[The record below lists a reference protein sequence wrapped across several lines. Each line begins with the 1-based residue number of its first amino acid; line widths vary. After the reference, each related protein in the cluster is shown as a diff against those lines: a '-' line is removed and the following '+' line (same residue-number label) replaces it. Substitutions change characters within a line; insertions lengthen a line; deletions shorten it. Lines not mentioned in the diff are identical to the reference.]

1 KGYDISFLIT
11 NFHTEEM
18 LKHKLVDFIIQFME
32 EVDKE
37 ISEMKLFLN
46 ARARFVAESF
56 LTPQPLNTTEYV
68 GNMQSRVPF
77 GQQFGQEAV
86 IVHNEH
92 QQDAEKV
99 EPLYRTLYDPSGM
112 VIPQEN
118 LLDTAGISSTIS
130 GIHVPGHI
138 AGLGGPSGF
147 PPPIPPI
154 RPFEPVHGVMNL
166 QPGFGARNVFNSGG
180 TDTYIDQTGFT
191 GETARNTGL
200 TSLAGSPLKHSYSKK
215 GETAG
220 EISLP
225 LPHGFPQPTQRGGLV
240 TSHSAGII
248 DLDMTPTPIRA
259 RSLQS
264 QVTPCTARSAGLDT
278 NYRVP
283 TGYQAPPASENRITG
298 PQTVGLRGVPAP
310 PPRFNLDPVQGNG
323 SVESVQVEHDPFP
336 SPTIR
341 TSLIVA
347 DHSTGHPDNVQPM
360 LEDIRHQRSVALNNL
375 TNSCNGLPSAAVA
388 LATANFPFIVTAEQS
403 RISDR
408 GVVKLLNIPFIT
420 TRAEVIAFLGRNSK
434 ILNDFEEPVHI
445 IMDRVSSKTND
456 AYIEFQTMADA
467 VSAVDR
473 FVLNF
478 NKGKV
483 GRLGDRPISVEL
495 SSQSSLMKDLFPF
508 ASGLRW
514 EGIHPHMIGSRKDGA
529 PYGQFTGFVTEEEM
543 IMLVKHVEMP
553 NRSPF
558 AKECPQR
565 AFECLISTLKK
576 LPWDCHDFITV
587 RQRAAIHRATVDLV
601 RILFYKVRNRVD
613 EVNLTSQ
620 LLKRLVLSAMT
631 CAGFTPLQKDDI
643 AYIVEMDSMQS
654 RSHGQ
659 PRFADSWCHLYALSP
674 KPDVPLDM
682 LEWYIAL
689 IREETNRTVAAL
701 PIGHRA
707 ELERL
712 ASYTDGYFGY
722 MWAEIQRPFGT
733 LTDQMTLGACAR
745 AEIMAIEHII
755 RRALGG

>member
-1 KGYDISFLIT
+1 MMSS
-11 NFHTEEM
+11 N
-18 LKHKLVDFIIQFME
+18 QFQPSQGSQ
-32 EVDKE
+32 KPN
-37 ISEMKLFLN
+37 IK
-46 ARARFVAESF
+46 APAVAERLNTGMRSNSS
-56 LTPQPLNTTEYV
+56 LNPDSAPWTPALVPEGMPPVSQQAPHGFHNSYNLHHSQPLNTTEYV
-68 GNMQSRVPF
+68 GNMQSRIPF
-77 GQQFGQEAV
+77 GQQFGQEAS
-86 IVHNEH
+86 IVHNEY

-118 LLDTAGISSTIS
+118 LLDTAGTSSTIS

-154 RPFEPVHGVMNL
+154 RPFEPAHGVMNS
-166 QPGFGARNVFNSGG
+166 QPGFASPNVFNFGG
-180 TDTYIDQTGFT
+180 TDRYIDQAGFT
-191 GETARNTGL
+191 GGTARKTGL
-200 TSLAGSPLKHSYSKK
+200 TSLAGSPLKHSYSNK
-215 GETAG
+215 GET
-220 EISLP
+220 
-225 LPHGFPQPTQRGGLV
+225 
-240 TSHSAGII
+240 
-248 DLDMTPTPIRA
+248 
-259 RSLQS
+259 
-264 QVTPCTARSAGLDT
+264 AGLDT

-298 PQTVGLRGVPAP
+298 RQTVGLRGVPAP
-310 PPRFNLDPVQGNG
+310 PPRFNLDPVQGNS
-323 SVESVQVEHDPFP
+323 SVESVQVEHDPFS
-336 SPTIR
+336 SPTIG
-341 TSLIVA
+341 TSLVVANHSAVHHDIVQPL
-347 DHSTGHPDNVQPM
+347 TVQPM
-360 LEDIRHQRSVALNNL
+360 LEDIRQQRSVALNNL
-375 TNSCNGLPSAAVA
+375 TSSCNGLPSAAVA
-388 LATANFPFIVTAEQS
+388 LATENFPFIVTAE
-403 RISDR
+403 RPRVPDR

-434 ILNDFEEPVHI
+434 MLNDFEEPVHI

-456 AYIEFQTMADA
+456 AYVEFQTMADA

-473 FVLNF
+473 FVLNSS
-478 NKGKV
+478 KGKV

-514 EGIHPHMIGSRKDGA
+514 EGIHPHMTGSRKDGA

-543 IMLVKHVEMP
+543 VMLVKHVEMP

-587 RQRAAIHRATVDLV
+587 RQRAAIHRATVELV
-601 RILFYKVRNRVD
+601 RILFFKVRNRVD

-712 ASYTDGYFGY
+712 AGYTDGYFGY
-722 MWAEIQRPFGT
+722 MWAEIQRPFGA

-745 AEIMAIEHII
+745 AEMMAIEQII

>member
-1 KGYDISFLIT
+1 MMSS
-11 NFHTEEM
+11 N
-18 LKHKLVDFIIQFME
+18 QFQPSQGSQ
-32 EVDKE
+32 KPN
-37 ISEMKLFLN
+37 IK
-46 ARARFVAESF
+46 APAVAERLNTGMRSNSS
-56 LTPQPLNTTEYV
+56 LNPDSAPWTPALVPEGMPPVSQQAPHGFHNSYNLHHSPLNTTEYV
-68 GNMQSRVPF
+68 GNMQSRIPF
-77 GQQFGQEAV
+77 GQQFGQEAS

-118 LLDTAGISSTIS
+118 LLDTAGTSSTIS

-154 RPFEPVHGVMNL
+154 RPFEPAHGVMNS
-166 QPGFGARNVFNSGG
+166 QPGFASPNVFNFGG
-180 TDTYIDQTGFT
+180 TDRYIDQAGFT
-191 GETARNTGL
+191 GGTARKTGL
-200 TSLAGSPLKHSYSKK
+200 TSLAGSPLKHSYSNK

-220 EISLP
+220 NS
-225 LPHGFPQPTQRGGLV
+225 
-240 TSHSAGII
+240 
-248 DLDMTPTPIRA
+248 
-259 RSLQS
+259 
-264 QVTPCTARSAGLDT
+264 
-278 NYRVP
+278 
-283 TGYQAPPASENRITG
+283 
-298 PQTVGLRGVPAP
+298 
-310 PPRFNLDPVQGNG
+310 
-323 SVESVQVEHDPFP
+323 SVESVQVEHDPFS
-336 SPTIR
+336 SPTIG
-341 TSLIVA
+341 TSLVVANHSAVHHDIVQPL
-347 DHSTGHPDNVQPM
+347 TVQPM
-360 LEDIRHQRSVALNNL
+360 LEDIRQQRSVALNNL
-375 TNSCNGLPSAAVA
+375 TSSCNGLPSAAVA
-388 LATANFPFIVTAEQS
+388 LATENFPFIVTAE
-403 RISDR
+403 RPRVPDR

-434 ILNDFEEPVHI
+434 MLNDFEEPVHI

-456 AYIEFQTMADA
+456 AYVEFQTMADA

-473 FVLNF
+473 FVLNSS
-478 NKGKV
+478 KGKV

-514 EGIHPHMIGSRKDGA
+514 EGIHPHMTGSRKDGA

-543 IMLVKHVEMP
+543 VMLVKHVEMP

-587 RQRAAIHRATVDLV
+587 RQRAAIHRATVELV
-601 RILFYKVRNRVD
+601 RILFFKVRNRVD

-712 ASYTDGYFGY
+712 AGYTDGYFGY
-722 MWAEIQRPFGT
+722 MWAEIQRPFGA

-745 AEIMAIEHII
+745 AEMMAIEQII

>member
-1 KGYDISFLIT
+1 MSS
-11 NFHTEEM
+11 N
-18 LKHKLVDFIIQFME
+18 QFQPSQGSQKP
-32 EVDKE
+32 DTK
-37 ISEMKLFLN
+37 
-46 ARARFVAESF
+46 APAVAEQPNSSMRSNSS
-56 LTPQPLNTTEYV
+56 LNPDIAPWTPALVPEGMPTVSQQALHGFHNSYNLHQSEPLNTTEYV
-68 GNMQSRVPF
+68 GNMQSHTHF
-77 GQQFGQEAV
+77 GQQVGQEAA

-92 QQDAEKV
+92 QQDAEMV

-138 AGLGGPSGF
+138 VGLGGPSGF
-147 PPPIPPI
+147 PPPI
-154 RPFEPVHGVMNL
+154 RPFEPAHGLMNS
-166 QPGFGARNVFNSGG
+166 QPRIGAPDIFDSGG
-180 TDTYIDQTGFT
+180 TDRCIDRTGFM
-191 GETARNTGL
+191 GETVHNTGL
-200 TSLAGSPLKHSYSKK
+200 TSLAGSPLKHSYSSKD
-215 GETAG
+215 GTAG
-220 EISLP
+220 KISLP
-225 LPHGFPQPTQRGGLV
+225 FPHGFSQPTQRGGLV

-264 QVTPCTARSAGLDT
+264 QDTPCTTRSAGLNT
-278 NYRVP
+278 IYKVP

-310 PPRFNLDPVQGNG
+310 PPRFNLDSVQGNG
-323 SVESVQVEHDPFP
+323 SVESVQ
-336 SPTIR
+336 
-341 TSLIVA
+341 
-347 DHSTGHPDNVQPM
+347 
-360 LEDIRHQRSVALNNL
+360 
-375 TNSCNGLPSAAVA
+375 
-388 LATANFPFIVTAEQS
+388 
-403 RISDR
+403 
-408 GVVKLLNIPFIT
+408 IPFIT

-456 AYIEFQTMADA
+456 AYVEFQTMADA

-478 NKGKV
+478 SKGKV

-514 EGIHPHMIGSRKDGA
+514 EGIHPYMTGRRKDGA

-587 RQRAAIHRATVDLV
+587 RQRAAIHRATVELV
-601 RILFYKVRNRVD
+601 RILFFKVRNHVD

-712 ASYTDGYFGY
+712 AGYTDGYFGY
-722 MWAEIQRPFGT
+722 MWAEIQRPFGA

-745 AEIMAIEHII
+745 AEIMAIEQII
-755 RRALGG
+755 RRALDG

>member
-1 KGYDISFLIT
+1 
-11 NFHTEEM
+11 
-18 LKHKLVDFIIQFME
+18 
-32 EVDKE
+32 
-37 ISEMKLFLN
+37 
-46 ARARFVAESF
+46 
-56 LTPQPLNTTEYV
+56 
-68 GNMQSRVPF
+68 MQSRVPF

-215 GETAG
+215 GETA
-220 EISLP
+220 
-225 LPHGFPQPTQRGGLV
+225 
-240 TSHSAGII
+240 
-248 DLDMTPTPIRA
+248 
-259 RSLQS
+259 
-264 QVTPCTARSAGLDT
+264 
-278 NYRVP
+278 
-283 TGYQAPPASENRITG
+283 ASENRITG

>member
-1 KGYDISFLIT
+1 
-11 NFHTEEM
+11 
-18 LKHKLVDFIIQFME
+18 
-32 EVDKE
+32 
-37 ISEMKLFLN
+37 
-46 ARARFVAESF
+46 
-56 LTPQPLNTTEYV
+56 
-68 GNMQSRVPF
+68 
-77 GQQFGQEAV
+77 
-86 IVHNEH
+86 
-92 QQDAEKV
+92 
-99 EPLYRTLYDPSGM
+99 
-112 VIPQEN
+112 
-118 LLDTAGISSTIS
+118 
-130 GIHVPGHI
+130 
-138 AGLGGPSGF
+138 
-147 PPPIPPI
+147 
-154 RPFEPVHGVMNL
+154 
-166 QPGFGARNVFNSGG
+166 
-180 TDTYIDQTGFT
+180 
-191 GETARNTGL
+191 
-200 TSLAGSPLKHSYSKK
+200 
-215 GETAG
+215 
-220 EISLP
+220 
-225 LPHGFPQPTQRGGLV
+225 
-240 TSHSAGII
+240 
-248 DLDMTPTPIRA
+248 
-259 RSLQS
+259 
-264 QVTPCTARSAGLDT
+264 
-278 NYRVP
+278 
-283 TGYQAPPASENRITG
+283 
-298 PQTVGLRGVPAP
+298 
-310 PPRFNLDPVQGNG
+310 
-323 SVESVQVEHDPFP
+323 
-336 SPTIR
+336 
-341 TSLIVA
+341 
-347 DHSTGHPDNVQPM
+347 M
-360 LEDIRHQRSVALNNL
+360 LEDIRQQRSVGLNNL

-388 LATANFPFIVTAEQS
+388 LATANFPFIVTAEQP
-403 RISDR
+403 RVPDR

-456 AYIEFQTMADA
+456 AYVEFQTMADA

-478 NKGKV
+478 SKGKV

-514 EGIHPHMIGSRKDGA
+514 EGIHPHMTGRRKDGA

-587 RQRAAIHRATVDLV
+587 RQRAAIHRATVELV
-601 RILFYKVRNRVD
+601 RILFFKVRNHVD

-674 KPDVPLDM
+674 KPDVPLDV

-712 ASYTDGYFGY
+712 AGYTDGYFGY
-722 MWAEIQRPFGT
+722 MWAEIQRPFGA

-745 AEIMAIEHII
+745 AEMMAIEQII
-755 RRALGG
+755 RRALDG

>member
-1 KGYDISFLIT
+1 
-11 NFHTEEM
+11 
-18 LKHKLVDFIIQFME
+18 
-32 EVDKE
+32 
-37 ISEMKLFLN
+37 
-46 ARARFVAESF
+46 
-56 LTPQPLNTTEYV
+56 
-68 GNMQSRVPF
+68 MQSRIPF
-77 GQQFGQEAV
+77 GQQFGQEAS

-118 LLDTAGISSTIS
+118 LLDTAGTSSTIS

-154 RPFEPVHGVMNL
+154 RPFEPAHGVMNS
-166 QPGFGARNVFNSGG
+166 QPGFASPNVFNFGG
-180 TDTYIDQTGFT
+180 TDRYIDQAGFT
-191 GETARNTGL
+191 GGTARKTGL
-200 TSLAGSPLKHSYSKK
+200 TSLAGSPLKHSYSNK
-215 GETAG
+215 GETA
-220 EISLP
+220 
-225 LPHGFPQPTQRGGLV
+225 
-240 TSHSAGII
+240 
-248 DLDMTPTPIRA
+248 
-259 RSLQS
+259 
-264 QVTPCTARSAGLDT
+264 
-278 NYRVP
+278 
-283 TGYQAPPASENRITG
+283 APPASENRITG
-298 PQTVGLRGVPAP
+298 RQTVGLRGVPAP
-310 PPRFNLDPVQGNG
+310 PPRFNLDPVQGNS
-323 SVESVQVEHDPFP
+323 SVESVQVEHDPFS
-336 SPTIR
+336 SPTIG
-341 TSLIVA
+341 TSLVVANHSAVHHDIVQPL
-347 DHSTGHPDNVQPM
+347 TVQPM
-360 LEDIRHQRSVALNNL
+360 LEDIRQQRSVALNNL
-375 TNSCNGLPSAAVA
+375 TSSCNGLPSAAVA
-388 LATANFPFIVTAEQS
+388 LATENFPFIVTAE
-403 RISDR
+403 RPRVPDR

-434 ILNDFEEPVHI
+434 MLNDFEEPVHI

-456 AYIEFQTMADA
+456 AYVEFQTMADA

-473 FVLNF
+473 FVLNSS
-478 NKGKV
+478 KGKV

-514 EGIHPHMIGSRKDGA
+514 EGIHPHMTGSRKDGA

-543 IMLVKHVEMP
+543 VMLVKHVEMP

-587 RQRAAIHRATVDLV
+587 RQRAAIHRATVELV
-601 RILFYKVRNRVD
+601 RILFFKVRNRVD

-712 ASYTDGYFGY
+712 AGYTDGYFGY
-722 MWAEIQRPFGT
+722 MWAEIQRPFGA

-745 AEIMAIEHII
+745 AEMMAIEQII